1 MLTYAQAVILGF
13 LQGISEL
20 FPVSSLGHS
29 VVLTG
34 LLGWN
39 IGQND
44 NFFLVFLVATHL
56 ATALVLFAFYWRD
69 WVRIVSGL
77 LKSLRERAIKETD
90 PDAKLAWLLVV
101 ATIPAGM
108 LGLLLEEP
116 LRRLFVSSRSAAF
129 FLMANGVL
137 LFLGEAL
144 RKKSVDENRESDG
157 DRRIARL
164 GWFQAVRV
172 GTLQALAL
180 IPGFSRTG
188 ATLAG
193 SLWVGLSHEDA
204 LRFSFLLATPII
216 GAAAALKLP
225 DLLGP
230 DAGGVLV
237 PAVLGA
243 ICAAIGAYLSVRFLT
258 RYFQTKTLTPFAAYC
273 LLAGLLTFAYLIRVR

>member
-1 MLTYAQAVILGF
+1 MLTYAQAVVLGF

-34 LLGWN
+34 LLGWTGN
-39 IGQND
+39 QNAE
-44 NFFLVFLVATHL
+44 FFLVFLVATHF

-77 LKSLRERAIKETD
+77 FRSLAEREIRDTD

-101 ATIPAGM
+101 GTIPAGM

-116 LRRLFVSSRSAAF
+116 LRRLFVVPRTAAV
-129 FLMANGVL
+129 FLAANGVL
-137 LFLGEAL
+137 LFLGELL
-144 RKKSVDENRESDG
+144 RRQAQEQDRESDG

-164 GWFQAVRV
+164 GWFEAARV
-172 GTLQALAL
+172 GVLQVLAL
-180 IPGFSRTG
+180 VPGFSRTG

-216 GAAAALKLP
+216 GAAALLKLP
-225 DLLGP
+225 DLGTP
-230 DAGGVLV
+230 AAH
-237 PAVLGA
+237 AVLGA
-243 ICAAIGAYLSVRFLT
+243 ALIGAACAAIGAYFSVRFLT
-258 RYFQTKTLTPFAAYC
+258 RYFETRTLTPFAVYC
-273 LLAGLLTFAYLIRVR
+273 LVAGLLAFALLSR

>member
-1 MLTYAQAVILGF
+1 MLTYSQAVVLGF

-34 LLGWN
+34 LFGWSVK
-39 IGQND
+39 QND
-44 NFFLVFLVATHL
+44 EFFLVFLVATHF

-77 LKSLRERAIKETD
+77 CRSLAEREIRDTD

-101 ATIPAGM
+101 GTIPAGM

-116 LRRLFVSSRSAAF
+116 LRRLFVSPRPAAL

-137 LFLGEAL
+137 LFMGEAL
-144 RKKSVDENRESDG
+144 RRTAQEENRESDG

-164 GWFQAVRV
+164 GWFQAARV
-172 GTLQALAL
+172 GVLQALAL

-216 GAAAALKLP
+216 AAAAVLKLP
-225 DLLGP
+225 DLLTA
-230 DAGGVLV
+230 DAR
-237 PAVLGA
+237 AVLGPA
-243 ICAAIGAYLSVRFLT
+243 SIGAACAAIGAYFSVRFLT
-258 RYFQTKTLTPFAAYC
+258 RYFQTKTLSPFAVYC
-273 LLAGLLTFAYLIRVR
+273 LVAGLLAFVYLSR

>member
-1 MLTYAQAVILGF
+1 MLTYSQAVVLGF

-34 LLGWN
+34 LLGWSVK
-39 IGQND
+39 QSD
-44 NFFLVFLVATHL
+44 EFFLVFLVATHF

-77 LKSLRERAIKETD
+77 FRSLAEREIRDAD

-101 ATIPAGM
+101 GTIPAGM

-116 LRRLFVSSRSAAF
+116 LRRLFVSPRPAAL
-129 FLMANGVL
+129 FLVANGVL
-137 LFLGEAL
+137 LFMGEAL
-144 RKKSVDENRESDG
+144 RRKAQEQNRESDG

-164 GWFQAVRV
+164 GWVQAARV
-172 GTLQALAL
+172 GVLQALAL
-180 IPGFSRTG
+180 VPGFSRTG

-216 GAAAALKLP
+216 AAAAVLKLP
-225 DLLGP
+225 DLVTA
-230 DAGGVLV
+230 DAR
-237 PAVLGA
+237 AVLGPA
-243 ICAAIGAYLSVRFLT
+243 LIGAACAAIGAYFSVRFLT
-258 RYFQTKTLTPFAAYC
+258 RYFQTKTLSPFAVYC
-273 LLAGLLTFAYLIRVR
+273 LVAGLLAFVYLSR

>member
-1 MLTYAQAVILGF
+1 MLTYAQAVVLGF

-29 VVLTG
+29 VVITG
-34 LLGWN
+34 LLGWAVK
-39 IGQND
+39 QSD
-44 NFFLVFLVATHL
+44 EFFLVFLVATHF

-77 LKSLRERAIKETD
+77 FRSLAEREIRDTD

-101 ATIPAGM
+101 GTIPAGM

-116 LRRLFVSSRSAAF
+116 LRRLFVSPRPAAL

-137 LFLGEAL
+137 LFMGEAL
-144 RKKSVDENRESDG
+144 RRKAVEENRESDG

-164 GWFQAVRV
+164 GWAQAARV
-172 GTLQALAL
+172 GVLQALAL

-216 GAAAALKLP
+216 AAAAVLKLP
-225 DLLGP
+225 DLLTAA
-230 DAGGVLV
+230 AG
-237 PAVLGA
+237 AVLGPA
-243 ICAAIGAYLSVRFLT
+243 LIGAACAAVGAYFSVRFLT
-258 RYFQTKTLTPFAAYC
+258 RYFETKTLSPFAVYC
-273 LLAGLLTFAYLIRVR
+273 LVAGLLAFVSLSR

>member
-1 MLTYAQAVILGF
+1 MLTNAQAIVLGF

-34 LLGWN
+34 LLGWG
-39 IGQND
+39 IHLND
-44 NFFLVFLVATHL
+44 EFFLVFLVATHF

-69 WVRIVSGL
+69 WVRIISGL
-77 LKSLRERAIKETD
+77 FRSLAEREIRDSD

-101 ATIPAGM
+101 GTIPAGM
-108 LGLLLEEP
+108 LGLLFEEP
-116 LRRLFVSSRSAAF
+116 LRRLFVAPKLAAGV
-129 FLMANGVL
+129 LAANGVL
-137 LFLGEAL
+137 LFLGEGL
-144 RKKSVDENRESDG
+144 RKRAQEENRESDG

-164 GWFQAVRV
+164 GWFEAAKV
-172 GTLQALAL
+172 GVLQVLAL

-216 GAAAALKLP
+216 GAAALLKLP
-225 DLLGP
+225 DLLTVA
-230 DAGGVLV
+230 AGT
-237 PAVLGA
+237 VLGPA
-243 ICAAIGAYLSVRFLT
+243 IIGAVCAAAGAYFSVRFLT
-258 RYFQTKTLTPFAAYC
+258 RYFQTNTLSPFAAYC
-273 LLAGLLTFAYLIRVR
+273 LLAGVLAFVFLSR

>member
-1 MLTYAQAVILGF
+1 MLTYTQAVVLGF

-34 LLGWN
+34 LLGWT
-39 IGQND
+39 GTQNAE
-44 NFFLVFLVATHL
+44 FFLVFLVATHF

-69 WVRIVSGL
+69 WVRITSGL
-77 LKSLRERAIKETD
+77 FRSLAEREIRDTD

-101 ATIPAGM
+101 GTIPAGM

-116 LRRLFVSSRSAAF
+116 LRRLFVAPRTAAV
-129 FLMANGVL
+129 FLAANGVL
-137 LFLGEAL
+137 LFLGELL
-144 RKKSVDENRESDG
+144 RRRAQEQDRESDG

-164 GWFQAVRV
+164 GWFQAARV
-172 GTLQALAL
+172 GGLQVLAL

-216 GAAAALKLP
+216 GAAALLKLP
-225 DLLGP
+225 DLGT
-230 DAGGVLV
+230 AAAH
-237 PAVLGA
+237 AVLGA
-243 ICAAIGAYLSVRFLT
+243 ALIGAACAAIGAYFSVRFLT
-258 RYFQTKTLTPFAAYC
+258 RYFQTQTLTPFAVYC
-273 LLAGLLTFAYLIRVR
+273 LLAGLLAFVFLPR

>member
-1 MLTYAQAVILGF
+1 MLTYSQAVVLGF

-34 LLGWN
+34 LLGWSVK
-39 IGQND
+39 QSD
-44 NFFLVFLVATHL
+44 EFFLVFLVATHF

-77 LKSLRERAIKETD
+77 FRSLAEREIRDTD

-101 ATIPAGM
+101 GTIPAGM

-116 LRRLFVSSRSAAF
+116 LRRLFVAPRPAAL

-137 LFLGEAL
+137 LFMGEAL
-144 RKKSVDENRESDG
+144 RRKAQEENRESDG

-164 GWFQAVRV
+164 GWFQAARV
-172 GTLQALAL
+172 GVLQALAL

-216 GAAAALKLP
+216 AAAAVLKLP
-225 DLLGP
+225 DLLTA
-230 DAGGVLV
+230 DAR
-237 PAVLGA
+237 AVLGFA
-243 ICAAIGAYLSVRFLT
+243 IIGAACAAIGAYFSVRFLT
-258 RYFQTKTLTPFAAYC
+258 RYFQTKTLSPFAAYC
-273 LLAGLLTFAYLIRVR
+273 LLAGVLAFVSLSR

>member
-1 MLTYAQAVILGF
+1 MLTYPQAVILGF

-20 FPVSSLGHS
+20 FPISSLGHS
-29 VVLTG
+29 VVVTG
-34 LLGWN
+34 LMGWS

-44 NFFLVFLVATHL
+44 NFFLVFLVATHF

-69 WVRIVSGL
+69 WVRIVTGL
-77 LKSLRERAIKETD
+77 LRSLREREIRDTD

-101 ATIPAGM
+101 ATIPAGL

-116 LRRLFVSSRSAAF
+116 LRRLFVSPRPAAF
-129 FLMANGVL
+129 FLMANGIL

-144 RKKSVDENRESDG
+144 RKQSVDESRESDG

-164 GWFQAVRV
+164 GWFQGVRV

-230 DAGGVLV
+230 DAGGVLA

-243 ICAAIGAYLSVRFLT
+243 ICAAIGAYVSVRFLT

-273 LLAGLLTFAYLIRVR
+273 LVAGLLALAYLTR

>member
-1 MLTYAQAVILGF
+1 MLTYTQAVLLGL

-34 LLGWN
+34 LLGWAGN
-39 IGQND
+39 QNAE
-44 NFFLVFLVATHL
+44 FFLVFLVATHF
-56 ATALVLFAFYWRD
+56 ATALVLFAFYWRN
-69 WVRIVSGL
+69 WVRITSGL
-77 LKSLRERAIKETD
+77 FRSLAEREIRDTD

-101 ATIPAGM
+101 GTIPAGM

-116 LRRLFVSSRSAAF
+116 LRRLFVAPRTAAV
-129 FLMANGVL
+129 FLAANGVL
-137 LFLGEAL
+137 LFLGELL
-144 RKKSVDENRESDG
+144 RRQAPEQDRESDG

-164 GWFQAVRV
+164 GWFEAARV
-172 GTLQALAL
+172 GVLQVLAL

-216 GAAAALKLP
+216 GAAALLKLP
-225 DLLGP
+225 DLGT
-230 DAGGVLV
+230 AAAH
-237 PAVLGA
+237 AVLGA
-243 ICAAIGAYLSVRFLT
+243 ALIGAACAAIGAYFSVRFLT
-258 RYFQTKTLTPFAAYC
+258 RYFQTRTLTPFAVYC
-273 LLAGLLTFAYLIRVR
+273 LVAGLLAFALLSR

>member
-1 MLTYAQAVILGF
+1 MLTSSQAVILGF

-34 LLGWN
+34 LLGWS
-39 IGQND
+39 IHQND
-44 NFFLVFLVATHL
+44 EFFLVFLVATHF
-56 ATALVLFAFYWRD
+56 ATALVLFAFYRRD

-77 LKSLRERAIKETD
+77 FRSLAEREIRDTD
-90 PDAKLAWLLVV
+90 PDARLAWLLVV
-101 ATIPAGM
+101 GTIPAGM

-116 LRRLFVSSRSAAF
+116 LRRLFVAPRTAAV
-129 FLMANGVL
+129 FLAANGVL
-137 LFLGEAL
+137 LFMGEAL
-144 RKKSVDENRESDG
+144 RRKAQEENRESDG

-164 GWFQAVRV
+164 GWFEAARV
-172 GTLQALAL
+172 GGLQALAL

-216 GAAAALKLP
+216 AAAAVLKLP
-225 DLLGP
+225 DLLTA
-230 DAGGVLV
+230 DAR
-237 PAVLGA
+237 AVLGPA
-243 ICAAIGAYLSVRFLT
+243 LIGAVCAAIGAYVSVRFLT
-258 RYFQTKTLTPFAAYC
+258 RYFQTKTLSPFAAYC
-273 LLAGLLTFAYLIRVR
+273 LLAGVLAFASLSR

>member
-1 MLTYAQAVILGF
+1 MLTYSQAVVLGF

-34 LLGWN
+34 LLGWSVK
-39 IGQND
+39 QSD
-44 NFFLVFLVATHL
+44 EFFLVFLVATHF

-77 LKSLRERAIKETD
+77 FRSLAEREIRDTD

-101 ATIPAGM
+101 GTIPAGM

-116 LRRLFVSSRSAAF
+116 LRRLFVSPRPAAL
-129 FLMANGVL
+129 FLVANGVL
-137 LFLGEAL
+137 LFMGEAL
-144 RKKSVDENRESDG
+144 RRKAQEENRESDG

-164 GWFQAVRV
+164 GWVQAARV
-172 GTLQALAL
+172 GVLQALAL
-180 IPGFSRTG
+180 VPGFSRTG

-216 GAAAALKLP
+216 AAAAVLKLP
-225 DLLGP
+225 DLVTA
-230 DAGGVLV
+230 DAR
-237 PAVLGA
+237 AVLGPA
-243 ICAAIGAYLSVRFLT
+243 LIGAACAAIGAYFSVRFLT
-258 RYFQTKTLTPFAAYC
+258 RYFQTKTLSPFAVYC
-273 LLAGLLTFAYLIRVR
+273 LVAGLLAFVYLSR

>member
-1 MLTYAQAVILGF
+1 MLTYTQAIVLGF

-34 LLGWN
+34 LLGWA
-39 IGQND
+39 GSQNAE
-44 NFFLVFLVATHL
+44 FFLVFLVATHF
-56 ATALVLFAFYWRD
+56 ATALVLFAFYRRD

-77 LKSLRERAIKETD
+77 FRSLAQREIRETD

-101 ATIPAGM
+101 GTIPAGM

-116 LRRLFVSSRSAAF
+116 LRRLFVAPKTAAV
-129 FLMANGVL
+129 FLAANGVL
-137 LFLGEAL
+137 LFLGELL
-144 RKKSVDENRESDG
+144 RRRAQNQDRESDG

-164 GWFQAVRV
+164 GWFEAARV
-172 GTLQALAL
+172 GVLQVLAL

-216 GAAAALKLP
+216 GAAALLKLP
-225 DLLGP
+225 DL
-230 DAGGVLV
+230 ATASAH
-237 PAVLGA
+237 AVLGTA
-243 ICAAIGAYLSVRFLT
+243 LIGAGCAAIGAYFSVRFLT
-258 RYFQTKTLTPFAAYC
+258 RYFETKTLTPFAVYC
-273 LLAGLLTFAYLIRVR
+273 LLAGLLSSVFLSR

>member
-1 MLTYAQAVILGF
+1 MLTYSQAILLGL

-29 VVLTG
+29 VLVAG
-34 LLGWN
+34 LLGWD
-39 IGQND
+39 IRRSD
-44 NFFLVFLVATHL
+44 NFFLVFLVATHF
-56 ATALVLFAFYWRD
+56 ATALVLLAFYWHD

-77 LKSLRERAIKETD
+77 FRSLREREIRDTD

-101 ATIPAGM
+101 GTIPAGM

-116 LRRLFVSSRSAAF
+116 LRRLFVSPRSAAF

-144 RKKSVDENRESDG
+144 RKKAVEERRESDG

-230 DAGGVLV
+230 DAGGALV
-237 PAVLGA
+237 SAIVGA
-243 ICAAIGAYLSVRFLT
+243 IGAAIGAYFSVRFLT
-258 RYFQTKTLTPFAAYC
+258 RYFQTKTLSPFAAYC
-273 LLAGLLTFAYLIRVR
+273 LLAGLLALAYLAR

>member
-1 MLTYAQAVILGF
+1 MLTYAQAVVLGF

-34 LLGWN
+34 LLGWA
-39 IGQND
+39 GTQNAE
-44 NFFLVFLVATHL
+44 FFLVFLVATHF

-77 LKSLRERAIKETD
+77 FRSLAQREIRDTD

-101 ATIPAGM
+101 GTIPAGM

-116 LRRLFVSSRSAAF
+116 LRRLFVAPRAAAAF
-129 FLMANGVL
+129 LAANGVL
-137 LFLGEAL
+137 LFLGELL
-144 RKKSVDENRESDG
+144 RRQAREQDRESDG

-164 GWFQAVRV
+164 GWFEAGRV
-172 GTLQALAL
+172 GLLQVLAL

-216 GAAAALKLP
+216 GAAALLKLP
-225 DLLGP
+225 DLGT
-230 DAGGVLV
+230 AAAH
-237 PAVLGA
+237 AVLGA
-243 ICAAIGAYLSVRFLT
+243 ALIGAGCAAIGAYFSVRFLT
-258 RYFQTKTLTPFAAYC
+258 RYFETKTLTPFAVYC
-273 LLAGLLTFAYLIRVR
+273 LLAGLLSFVFLSR

>member
-1 MLTYAQAVILGF
+1 MLTLTQAILLGF

-20 FPVSSLGHS
+20 FPISSLGHT
-29 VVLTG
+29 VVVTG

-39 IGQND
+39 VTHND
-44 NFFLVFLVATHL
+44 NNSYLIFLVTTHS
-56 ATALVLFAFYWRD
+56 ATALVLFAFYWKD

-77 LKSLRERAIKETD
+77 VRSLREREIRATD

-116 LRRLFVSSRSAAF
+116 LRRQFTVFRSAAF
-129 FLMANGVL
+129 FLMVNGIL
-137 LFLGEAL
+137 LALGETL
-144 RKKSVDENRESDG
+144 RKKAVLESRDSDG

-172 GTLQALAL
+172 GLLQTLAL
-180 IPGFSRTG
+180 IPGFSRSG

-216 GAAAALKLP
+216 GAAAVLKLP
-225 DLLGP
+225 DLLSP
-230 DAGGVLV
+230 DARGAVGAALV
-237 PAVLGA
+237 GATCSAV
-243 ICAAIGAYLSVRFLT
+243 GAYLSVRFLT
-258 RYFQTKTLTPFAAYC
+258 RYFQTKTLTPFAVYC
-273 LLAGLLTFAYLIRVR
+273 FVAGLLAFAFLSR